1 MPERQYDG
9 SDSGR
14 TLRVLSGSL
23 RKLLFS
29 ATLTDEPDKMVNMNL
44 VNPRFISLQH
54 TSDKNDSDSDS
65 SNANENGDK
74 TYKFHVPKGL
84 SENVVVCESRDKPM
98 VLFQLL
104 EDLVSAGQR
113 TLVFVSSID
122 STFRLCTLLKI
133 MEEKFDPMK
142 RYDLVEKTT
151 DGGDGTTLSGIPTIF
166 GEYSGRLSRSK
177 RSMVLHDFREANS
190 PIAVLF
196 ALMQWRAAL
205 ILSWSTMSSIMTSL
219 SGLRH
224 TYTVS
229 GVLQEQEGQGEV
241 LHF

>member
-54 TSDKNDSDSDS
+54 TSIKNDSDSDS

-84 SENVVVCESRDKPM
+84 RRMWSCESRDKPM
-98 VLFQLL
+98 VTLQLL
-104 EDLVSAGQR
+104 EDLVGAGQR
-113 TLVFVSSID
+113 TLVL
-122 STFRLCTLLKI
+122 FRRLTRPSDYVLC
-133 MEEKFDPMK
+133 
-142 RYDLVEKTT
+142 
-151 DGGDGTTLSGIPTIF
+151 
-166 GEYSGRLSRSK
+166 
-177 RSMVLHDFREANS
+177 
-190 PIAVLF
+190 
-196 ALMQWRAAL
+196 
-205 ILSWSTMSSIMTSL
+205 
-219 SGLRH
+219 
-224 TYTVS
+224 
-229 GVLQEQEGQGEV
+229 
-241 LHF
+241 